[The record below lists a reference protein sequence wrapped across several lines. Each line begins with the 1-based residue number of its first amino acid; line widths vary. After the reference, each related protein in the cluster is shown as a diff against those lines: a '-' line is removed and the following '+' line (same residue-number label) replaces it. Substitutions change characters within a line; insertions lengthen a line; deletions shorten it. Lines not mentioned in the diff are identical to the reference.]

1 MGGPVRN
8 WAGNVAYS
16 ARSIARPG
24 SLDELRRLV
33 AGSDRVRAL
42 GTRHSFNRIADSPGV
57 LVSVAGLPP
66 AVAVAADRGSV
77 SVPAGLRYGELAG
90 HLRGHGLALPNLG
103 SLPHISV
110 GGACA
115 TGTHGSGDRNGCL
128 STAVSALE
136 LVTADGDLL
145 TLRRSVDE
153 EFAGAVV
160 GLGRLGVVV
169 RLMLDVVPA
178 FGVRQYVYDG
188 LPRDRLAEH
197 FDEVFGS
204 AYSVSIFTDWRS
216 PRINQVWRKQ
226 LADAPEPERDWL
238 DARLADG
245 PRHPVAGISPVTC
258 TEQLG
263 VPGPWDE
270 RLPHFRLDFT
280 PSVGA
285 ELQSEFLLPRDRAV
299 EALAALDQ
307 VAHLIS
313 PVLLISEIRTVAADD
328 LWLSPAYRRDTVG
341 LHFTWVPDAAAVTP
355 VIRAVEEAL
364 APFEPRSHWGKL
376 FGDRVVL
383 PGSYD
388 RLPDFRR
395 LVDRCDPTGKFRN
408 DLTDHVL
415 QPS

>member
-16 ARSIARPG
+16 ARSIARPD

-77 SVPAGLRYGELAG
+77 SVPAGLRYGELAR
-90 HLRGHGLALPNLG
+90 HLRGHGLAMPNLG

-160 GLGRLGVVV
+160 GLGR
-169 RLMLDVVPA
+169 
-178 FGVRQYVYDG
+178 
-188 LPRDRLAEH
+188 
-197 FDEVFGS
+197 
-204 AYSVSIFTDWRS
+204 
-216 PRINQVWRKQ
+216 
-226 LADAPEPERDWL
+226 
-238 DARLADG
+238 
-245 PRHPVAGISPVTC
+245 
-258 TEQLG
+258 
-263 VPGPWDE
+263 
-270 RLPHFRLDFT
+270 
-280 PSVGA
+280 
-285 ELQSEFLLPRDRAV
+285 
-299 EALAALDQ
+299 
-307 VAHLIS
+307 
-313 PVLLISEIRTVAADD
+313 
-328 LWLSPAYRRDTVG
+328 
-341 LHFTWVPDAAAVTP
+341 
-355 VIRAVEEAL
+355 
-364 APFEPRSHWGKL
+364 
-376 FGDRVVL
+376 
-383 PGSYD
+383 
-388 RLPDFRR
+388 
-395 LVDRCDPTGKFRN
+395 
-408 DLTDHVL
+408 
-415 QPS
+415 